1 MTYKDIDFGNLLA
14 DPVPVI
20 ADTLDPMLGE
30 LPWKLMHW
38 ESFQRLCAQLIR
50 RQYIGSSTQVFQ
62 YGKSGQAQGGID
74 IIWKTTKSSKYSVA
88 EVKHWEAVKP
98 SNIRNW
104 LNAFLD
110 GQLAKNSRVWILC
123 ISTEI
128 EHDYKLVKAW
138 HLAKAELEARD
149 IQAVV
154 WDRGVIEELLRD
166 SPELVERFFS
176 KEIRERFC
184 YTLSMP
190 TEEPKL
196 FRCTYI
202 NQSNSR
208 LTAENESVRMEV
220 ILPNRASPR
229 ASAILSFARSNL
241 EGVSLAIDGKDLV
254 RWLQWAGHPHDPLKS
269 PFTLPLSDPGRF
281 LLTTPKFQLSLDST
295 ELEQLDWCL
304 RKTWTHYLC
313 AIEALE
319 NDWRSLR
326 FRRLSES
333 PDPVHA
339 LVSLPRSLWRVVMD
353 YVSKYDYS
361 KGTSDEHIFDASNSV
376 LKVFSPTTTAA
387 MDAGYHL
394 ISYAYD
400 EGVLSGHYEPNIT
413 ICWNPNNL
421 SELSSAWGPRGQWD
435 AEFTHDWILS
445 TLLPNVRTW
454 YRHEIQQALSW
465 FSNPIKKLTG
475 DVPVFDTDE
484 CVFSLAWLNVR
495 NIAAA
500 ITVNQLNNCLHSMQ
514 LHFSCHTTAADI
526 DHDLLR
532 RVLRCVQHLAYRLP
546 EQHHN
551 YVRSNL
557 QLDQR
562 ALVESLADL
571 IAQSSTRL
579 TSCTKLEMALRS
591 LICCHEVVNCTADD
605 LKWTRQMLDPV
616 WARMRED
623 LLCEM
628 FS

>member
-1 MTYKDIDFGNLLA
+1 MTYKDIDLGNLLA

-20 ADTLDPMLGE
+20 ADILDPMLGE

-38 ESFQRLCAQLIR
+38 ESFQKLCAQLIQ
-50 RQYIGSSTQVFQ
+50 RQYIGSGTQVFQ

-74 IIWKTTKSSKYSVA
+74 IIWKTTKASKYSVA

-110 GQLAKNSRVWILC
+110 GQLAKDSRVWILC
-123 ISTEI
+123 VSVDI
-128 EHDYKLVKAW
+128 EHDDKLVKAW
-138 HLAKAELEARD
+138 HLAKAELESRD

-166 SPELVERFFS
+166 SPKLVERFFS
-176 KEIRERFC
+176 KEIRDRFC

-190 TEEPKL
+190 TEEPTL
-196 FRCTYI
+196 FRRTYI
-202 NQSNSR
+202 SQSDSR

-220 ILPNRASPR
+220 ILPNRSSPR

-254 RWLQWAGHPHDPLKS
+254 RWVQWAGHPHNPLKS
-269 PFTLPLSDPGRF
+269 PFTLPLSDPDRF
-281 LLTTPKFQLSLDST
+281 LLTTPKFQLSLVST

-304 RKTWTHYLC
+304 RQTWTHYLS

-326 FRRLSES
+326 FKRLSES
-333 PDPVHA
+333 SEPVHA
-339 LVSLPRSLWRVVMD
+339 LVSLPRPLWRVIMD
-353 YVSKYDYS
+353 YVSEHDYS
-361 KGTSDEHIFDASNSV
+361 KGESDEHIFDASNSV

-400 EGVLSGHYEPNIT
+400 EGGPTGRYEPDIT

-421 SELSSAWGPRGQWD
+421 RELSSVWGPRGQWD
-435 AEFTHDWILS
+435 AEFTHDWLFS
-445 TLLPNVRTW
+445 TLLPNVRGW
-454 YRHEIQQALSW
+454 YRHKTQQELSW
-465 FSNPIKKLTG
+465 FTNPVEKLTG
-475 DVPVFDTDE
+475 NVPVFATE
-484 CVFSLAWLNVR
+484 EYVFSLARLSVR

-500 ITVNQLNNCLHSMQ
+500 MTSEQLDSCLHSMQ
-514 LHFSCHTTAADI
+514 LHFSCLATAADI
-526 DHDLLR
+526 EHDLLK

-546 EQHHN
+546 EQHHS
-551 YVRSNL
+551 YIRSNL

-562 ALVESLADL
+562 PLVESLTDL
-571 IAQSSTRL
+571 SEHSSTRL
-579 TSCTKLEMALRS
+579 TSCTMLEMALRS
-591 LICCHEVVNCTADD
+591 LICCFEVISCTADD